1 MMEVKAGMEGEIDYM
16 LRRSNFKIRE
26 GLAGLL
32 DKDQLNAL
40 LRRSVTASE
49 AGVELQTSRA
59 SVGVGIQ
66 TGLFADAVA

>member
-1 MMEVKAGMEGEIDYM
+1 VKDW
-16 LRRSNFKIRE
+16 
-26 GLAGLL
+26 LAGQLN
-32 DKDQLNAL
+32 KDQLNSL
-40 LRRSVTASE
+40 LRRSEAESE